1 MPETFRGLWFLL
13 PEDLACDW
21 LQHNKH
27 SKHILGVQGFVI
39 EAVRRVSQCR
49 AENSKRSHKNY
60 PL

>member
-13 PEDLACDW
+13 SEDLACDW

-39 EAVRRVSQCR
+39 EAVSFQ
-49 AENSKRSHKNY
+49 KMMRS
-60 PL
+60 